1 MYENRRNRFD
11 KSKLN
16 QRLIPPVTEVSFV
29 PHAEYKENTFRS
41 QKNWQPL
48 YIVVFTYGNLYMR

>member
-29 PHAEYKENTFRS
+29 PHAEYKENTFPS
-41 QKNWQPL
+41 QN
-48 YIVVFTYGNLYMR
+48 N